1 VFPHA
6 TITKTSSTDCLSFIA
21 MLRLLF
27 HLCTLVALLT
37 ASPTQISPEWQLLSF
52 NVTLA
57 DFDPKNGPKPG
68 MGELR
73 FELQE
78 SDTKNVFLCERDFN
92 SLDPK
97 WRNAFPVMLPLKSWQ
112 SCTSKTQRTVYF
124 KVNNLSSS
132 DPPVIHL
139 DIFQMIV
146 RNDSYVNLS
155 CKT

>member
-1 VFPHA
+1 
-6 TITKTSSTDCLSFIA
+6 
-21 MLRLLF
+21 MLLLLF
-27 HLCTLVALLT
+27 HLFTLVAPLT

-57 DFDPKNGPKPG
+57 DFETKNSPKPG
-68 MGELR
+68 IGELS

-97 WRNAFPVMLPLKSWQ
+97 SLYAFPAILPLKKWQ
-112 SCTSKTQRTVYF
+112 ACKSKTQRTVYF

-132 DPPVIHL
+132 EQPVIDL

-146 RNDSYVNLS
+146 RNDTYIKPS